1 MTERPIYIITG
12 RPGIGKS
19 TLFNRII
26 EFLLEKGI
34 KVDGIRTPEVRM
46 AGRRIGF
53 KIIDISTGRETWLAR
68 KDVIGGRPRVGSYYL
83 CVSEA
88 SELVEEALTRA
99 ISQADVIGVDEV
111 GPMELKLSVFA
122 RLLRKTID
130 SNKPLIFVVH
140 YRLNP
145 KSLGLKGH
153 VRKYIVTIENRNM
166 LGRNLPRQIYEEV
179 KDYLAEQKHSSQL

>member
-1 MTERPIYIITG
+1 MLERPIYIISG

-34 KVDGIRTPEVRM
+34 KVDGIKTPEVRM

-53 KIIDISTGRETWLAR
+53 KIIDISTGREAWLAR
-68 KDVIGGRPRVGSYYL
+68 KDVIGRGPRIGSYYL

-88 SELVEEALTRA
+88 SELIENALTRA

-111 GPMELKLSVFA
+111 GPMELKLPIFTK
-122 RLLRKTID
+122 LLRNAID
-130 SNKPLIFVVH
+130 SNKPLILVVH
-140 YRLNP
+140 YRLDP
-145 KSLGLKGH
+145 KFLGLKEH
-153 VRKYIVTIENRNM
+153 VRKYIVTIENRNL
-166 LGRNLPRQIYEEV
+166 LGRNLPRQVYEEV
-179 KDYLAEQKHSSQL
+179 KDYLAEQKRSLQL

>member
-1 MTERPIYIITG
+1 MGERPIYIITG

-34 KVDGIRTPEVRM
+34 KVDGIRTPEVRIG
-46 AGRRIGF
+46 GRRIGF
-53 KIIDISTGRETWLAR
+53 KIIDISTGREAWLAR
-68 KDVIGGRPRVGSYYL
+68 KDAICRGPRIGSYYL

-88 SELVEEALTRA
+88 SELIEGALTKA

-111 GPMELKLSVFA
+111 GPMELKLPVFK
-122 RLLRKTID
+122 RLLRNAVD
-130 SNKPLIFVVH
+130 SNKPLILVVH
-140 YRLNP
+140 YRLDP
-145 KSLGLKGH
+145 KSLGLKGR

-166 LGRNLPRQIYEEV
+166 LGRNLPRQVYMEV
-179 KDYLAEQKHSSQL
+179 RDYLAEQKRSLRL